1 MIKRKNGT
9 LHWLDLNGTPSLWSE
24 IRCPH
29 CGYRIKL
36 SGMCDVIPDNE
47 KCKPGQEDKVKA
59 NWMSDRRNEK

>member
-9 LHWLDLNGTPSLWSE
+9 LHWLDLDITQSPWSV

-36 SGMCDVIPDNE
+36 RGVYDDNCADLE
-47 KCKPGQEDKVKA
+47 RLGLVYDFDFED
-59 NWMSDRRNEK
+59 